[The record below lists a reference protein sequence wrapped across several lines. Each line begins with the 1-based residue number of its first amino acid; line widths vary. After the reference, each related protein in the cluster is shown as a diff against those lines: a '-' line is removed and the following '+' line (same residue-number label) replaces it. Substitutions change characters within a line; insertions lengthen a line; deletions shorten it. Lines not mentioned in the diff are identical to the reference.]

1 MKLIRIRSTWG
12 PDNQW
17 IGDFS
22 DDSEEWDKHKNLR
35 EKLDQQYQ
43 SKKTEGKWWMDFSA
57 WHENYSRLY
66 MVKVFPESWE
76 QYSIDSEW
84 EGQSFGGCKK
94 IFLFDIHHF
103 HRVSSQ
109 RHGSRKIRNR
119 RTFEK

>member
-1 MKLIRIRSTWG
+1 MKRLKQPRYVLIRERRT
-12 PDNQW
+12 
-17 IGDFS
+17 DFS

-43 SKKTEGKWWMDFSA
+43 SKKTEGKWWLDFSA

-84 EGQSFGGCKK
+84 EGQSFGGCTDLSNLNPLT
-94 IFLFDIHHF
+94 IT
-103 HRVSSQ
+103 RVSTKG
-109 RHGSRKIRNR
+109 HGSRE
-119 RTFEK
+119 T

>member
-1 MKLIRIRSTWG
+1 VPPLKLIRIRSTWG

-43 SKKTEGKWWMDFSA
+43 SKKTEGKWWMDFNA

-76 QYSIDSEW
+76 IYSIDSCW
-84 EGQSFGGCKK
+84 EG
-94 IFLFDIHHF
+94 
-103 HRVSSQ
+103 
-109 RHGSRKIRNR
+109 
-119 RTFEK
+119 